1 MGTGTF
7 GAGTTLYTDF
17 IAAGDNKSA
26 LVAEALDDA
35 GAFAEEAQ
43 DRALKVLEQLG
54 SFSVQIPVVTAPIIP
69 IPEANLPVLGD
80 APQEPTDLLASF
92 PAAPEVPSLGSVSSI
107 SLPQVPEFNE
117 VAPIISNIAAPAAL
131 NASLPAEPS
140 LSNLILPD
148 SPSYT
153 LPSVPTLAGLN
164 LPVPPSIDIP
174 FFSETVGE
182 LPLAPSVEFA
192 WNDVT
197 YSSTLLDQSRAKLLD
212 VISGEVQALSPEA
225 EEAIWNRARD
235 REARL
240 TQGSIEAAMS
250 SFAARGFQL
259 PSGTLV
265 RIVQEALQEQLQKES
280 SLSRDIMIK
289 QAEMQVEN
297 FRFTLT
303 AAIQLEGK
311 LIDSF
316 NLAQARSL
324 DAAKF
329 TFQSYIELFNAK
341 VSLFQA
347 DVQAFQAKAEIFKTQ
362 LQAELARLEIYK
374 SEIEGQKLV
383 AQLNE
388 SQVRTYVA
396 QLDAIK
402 TVADIYRAQ
411 VDAAKAVIE
420 ADGVKVEMFRSQIA
434 GYESLVKAKS
444 AEFEGYATRVRAEA
458 TKIDMYTA
466 KTQAFKSR
474 AEAFDSLVKATL
486 GASEL
491 DFKQKQEFPLEV
503 YKQKTSGYLAAIQ
516 AESSRINALAD
527 VYKTRVDAFA
537 ATEGAKSELAKA
549 QTEVLKSVTDASVA
563 QAELSLKAI
572 DQNIRMAI
580 AAHETAQQSLRAAGQ
595 LAGQLAAAAL
605 SARNISASLSSSD
618 QFGTQNSI
626 STSSSDSTS
635 TITQT
640 IASDNL
646 NVNYN
651 YNSR

>member
-7 GAGTTLYTDF
+7 GAGSTLYNDF
-17 IAAGDNKSA
+17 LDAGDKKSA
-26 LVAEALDDA
+26 VVAEALDDA

-43 DRALKVLEQLG
+43 DRALQVIEQLG
-54 SFSVQIPVVTAPIIP
+54 SFHVEIPTITAPIIP
-69 IPEANLPVLGD
+69 IPEASLPVVGD
-80 APQEPTDLLASF
+80 PPTEPADIEASF
-92 PAAPEVPSLGSVSSI
+92 PSAPEVPSLGRVSSI
-107 SLPQVPEFNE
+107 SLPSVPEFNE
-117 VAPIISNIAAPAAL
+117 VAPIIANVPVPASL
-131 NASLPAEPS
+131 NASLPAEPA
-140 LSNLILPD
+140 LSNLVLPD
-148 SPSYT
+148 SPAYT
-153 LPSVPTLAGLN
+153 LPQVPTLQGLN
-164 LPVPPSIDIP
+164 LPAVPSIDIP
-174 FFSETVGE
+174 FFSESVGD

-197 YSSTLLDQSRAKLLD
+197 YASTLLDSSRAKLLD
-212 VISGEVQALSPEA
+212 VIVGQSQALSPEA

-235 REARL
+235 RETRI
-240 TQGSIEAAMS
+240 TQGVIEDAAA

-265 RIVQEALQEQLQKES
+265 RIVQTALQEQMMKES
-280 SLSRDIMIK
+280 SISRDIMIR
-289 QAEMQVEN
+289 QSEMQVEN

-329 TFQSYIELFNAK
+329 TFQSYIDLFNAK

-347 DVQAFQAKAEIFKTQ
+347 DVQAFQAKAEVFRTQ

-374 SEIEGQKLV
+374 SELEGQKLV

-402 TVADIYRAQ
+402 VVADIYRSQ

-420 ADGVKVEMFRSQIA
+420 ADGVKVELFRSQIA
-434 GYESLVKAKS
+434 GYESLVKAKT
-444 AEFEGYATRVRAEA
+444 AEFEGYATRVRAES
-458 TKIDMYTA
+458 TKVDMYVA

-486 GASEL
+486 GSSEL
-491 DFKQKQEFPLEV
+491 EFKQNQEFPLEV
-503 YKQKTSGYLAAIQ
+503 YKQKTQGYLAAIQ

-527 VYKTRVDAFA
+527 VYKTRVDAYA
-537 ATEGAKSELAKA
+537 ATESAKSDIARS
-549 QTEVLKSVTDASVA
+549 QTEILKSVTDASVA

-595 LAGQLAAAAL
+595 LSGQLAAAAL
-605 SARNISASLSSSD
+605 SARNVSASLSSSD
-618 QFGTQNSI
+618 QFGVQQSN
-626 STSSSDSTS
+626 STS
-635 TITQT
+635 TSTSVSTVTQS

>member
-7 GAGTTLYTDF
+7 GAGSTLYTDF
-17 IAAGDNKSA
+17 LSAGDDKAA

-69 IPEANLPVLGD
+69 IPEANLPVIGD
-80 APQEPTDLLASF
+80 APVEPGDLNASF
-92 PAAPEVPSLGSVSSI
+92 PSAPDVPILGSISSI

-117 VAPIISNIAAPAAL
+117 SAPVIANIAAPTAL

-140 LSNLILPD
+140 LSNLVLPD
-148 SPSYT
+148 SPTYT
-153 LPSVPTLAGLN
+153 LPAVPTLAGLN
-164 LPVPPSIDIP
+164 LPSPPSIDIP
-174 FFSETVGE
+174 LFSETVGD

-192 WNDVT
+192 WSDVS
-197 YSSTLLDQSRAKLLD
+197 YASTLLDAARNRIMD
-212 VISGEVQALSPEA
+212 VISGQIQALSPQA

-235 REARL
+235 RETRL
-240 TQGSIEAAMS
+240 TQGAIDDALTN
-250 SFAARGFQL
+250 FAARGFQL

-265 RIVQEALQEQLQKES
+265 RIVQTAIQEQLQKES
-280 SLSRDIMIK
+280 SVSRDIMIK
-289 QAEMQVEN
+289 QAELQVEN
-297 FRFTLT
+297 FRFSLT
-303 AAIQLEGK
+303 AAVQLEGK

-316 NLAQARSL
+316 NLAQARAL

-329 TFQSYIELFNAK
+329 TFQSYIEIFNAN

-374 SEIEGQKLV
+374 SEIEGQKLI
-383 AQLNE
+383 AQMNE

-466 KTQAFKSR
+466 KAQAFKSR
-474 AEAFDSLVKATL
+474 LTRLIQKCSITSVLSVIAITGAPKNGCQSSLQTPAFQVCFSSGDSTCTEAVPQASLVPMPPRDPVPQPIPD
-486 GASEL
+486 E
-491 DFKQKQEFPLEV
+491 PP
-503 YKQKTSGYLAAIQ
+503 
-516 AESSRINALAD
+516 
-527 VYKTRVDAFA
+527 
-537 ATEGAKSELAKA
+537 
-549 QTEVLKSVTDASVA
+549 
-563 QAELSLKAI
+563 
-572 DQNIRMAI
+572 
-580 AAHETAQQSLRAAGQ
+580 
-595 LAGQLAAAAL
+595 
-605 SARNISASLSSSD
+605 
-618 QFGTQNSI
+618 
-626 STSSSDSTS
+626 
-635 TITQT
+635 TIP
-640 IASDNL
+640 NPKH
-646 NVNYN
+646 
-651 YNSR
+651 